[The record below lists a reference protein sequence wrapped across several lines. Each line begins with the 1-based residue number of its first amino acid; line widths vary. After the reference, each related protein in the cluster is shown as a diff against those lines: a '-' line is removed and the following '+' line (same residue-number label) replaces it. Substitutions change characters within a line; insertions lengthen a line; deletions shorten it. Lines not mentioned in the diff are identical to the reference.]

1 MFPGG
6 GQAAVE
12 FGDDR
17 GEDVAEVVEDVAAF
31 VGDGR
36 LLEED
41 FARAPETFEERGDL
55 GTEDG
60 AVGIGAGGLDEAHQ
74 GAMLFEDGG
83 ALGLGGVGGEDGFH
97 VDIVE
102 GLPDGFGGGAIA
114 LEFGELVR
122 PQAAFRLGAFRGLT
136 EVAHGFGGVF
146 LDGIEDLE
154 GHRETERQPRG
165 RGGQQVA
172 GGRGGGG
179 APGDPLGQ
187 FGFAETGEHLREASG
202 QPTDVAVDLAEAEVE
217 VVRRRGLNN
226 WIHGGGERNACDRAW
241 WTRVPPHCHRK
252 RDSSMGGSGKV
263 GGRPAE
269 TESVRLSVGG
279 GVPRPAMSERRARL
293 KRVTKET
300 AITLD
305 LRIDGTGKSKV
316 RTGVPFFDHMLTL
329 VAKHS
334 TCDLQLTCKGDLEVD
349 AHHTVEDCGIALG
362 QAFREALGDKRGLR
376 RYGTGFD
383 PRNPFTG
390 EAYVPMDECLARCVI
405 DFSGRSYLVWKG
417 MDHHSQRRIA
427 VEDKNQDMSSTFRFG
442 LAREFFQG
450 FANEAK
456 CNLHLELLYGGEPHH
471 VVECLFKA
479 FARAVDF
486 ACQHDPRILGQI
498 PSSKGAL

>member
-1 MFPGG
+1 
-6 GQAAVE
+6 
-12 FGDDR
+12 
-17 GEDVAEVVEDVAAF
+17 
-31 VGDGR
+31 
-36 LLEED
+36 
-41 FARAPETFEERGDL
+41 
-55 GTEDG
+55 
-60 AVGIGAGGLDEAHQ
+60 
-74 GAMLFEDGG
+74 
-83 ALGLGGVGGEDGFH
+83 
-97 VDIVE
+97 
-102 GLPDGFGGGAIA
+102 
-114 LEFGELVR
+114 
-122 PQAAFRLGAFRGLT
+122 
-136 EVAHGFGGVF
+136 
-146 LDGIEDLE
+146 
-154 GHRETERQPRG
+154 
-165 RGGQQVA
+165 
-172 GGRGGGG
+172 
-179 APGDPLGQ
+179 
-187 FGFAETGEHLREASG
+187 
-202 QPTDVAVDLAEAEVE
+202 
-217 VVRRRGLNN
+217 
-226 WIHGGGERNACDRAW
+226 
-241 WTRVPPHCHRK
+241 
-252 RDSSMGGSGKV
+252 MGGSGKV
-263 GGRPAE
+263 LGRPAE

-316 RTGVPFFDHMLTL
+316 KTGVPFFDHMLTL

-471 VVECLFKA
+471 VVECLFKS